1 MGSSCVKQA
10 ENQAAYYI
18 CSCNTAFQPKAE
30 NLGLE
35 TRMDGKMSATRQ
47 DFETNFRP
55 LQIYEQVEEKIKEE
69 IRTGRFAAE
78 SRLPS
83 ERELAALYGVGRPAV
98 REAIGALQNE
108 GLVVTKRNSGTYVAP
123 SASEFLTD
131 GEHSGSTEETVPD
144 FSPTGTLETRFIL
157 EPAIARRA
165 AARGKR
171 DRLAEQY
178 LDEMETVID
187 ITNPEQR
194 ALWNNSDRLFHR
206 QLAVMTGD
214 ALLVKIAD
222 EVAKTMDQPL
232 WKRLKDDGIY
242 DPMRIRLYASEHR
255 LIYESIVSGDADA
268 AGFYVEQHIKRVRR
282 DIAPK

>member
-1 MGSSCVKQA
+1 
-10 ENQAAYYI
+10 
-18 CSCNTAFQPKAE
+18 
-30 NLGLE
+30 
-35 TRMDGKMSATRQ
+35 MSTTRQ
-47 DFETNFRP
+47 DLENYFRP
-55 LQIYEQVEEKIKEE
+55 LQVYEQVEEKIKAE
-69 IRTGRFAAE
+69 IRTGRFAPE

-108 GLVVTKRNSGTYVAP
+108 GLVVTKRNSGTYVTA
-123 SASEFLTD
+123 SASQFLTD
-131 GEHSGSTEETVPD
+131 GGNADQDAGQNEPD

-178 LDEMETVID
+178 LSQMETIVDID
-187 ITNPEQR
+187 NLEQR
-194 ALWNNSDRLFHR
+194 ALWNNSDRMFHR

-232 WKRLKDDGIY
+232 WKRLKDEGIY
-242 DPMRIRLYASEHR
+242 EPNRIRLYASEHR
-255 LIYESIVSGDADA
+255 FIYESIVLGDADA
-268 AGFYVEQHIKRVRR
+268 AAFYVEQHIKRVRR